1 MIIVIVAISAVAL
14 NSKVTEGANQQLI
27 HTLEND
33 ISEDLIR
40 NLDRFRSAG
49 HPIGIDVANSD
60 VQLDLWFAEISDN
73 IGASVAVLW
82 DLEGNLV
89 WSNDRAY
96 LSSDDF
102 GSGDA
107 HLVAVA
113 LAGGIITELK
123 HDVQLIDAQGRYY
136 FSDAMETFLP
146 LYSTSGDTVEGVLE
160 VHVDVKDQLKSAT
173 MAA

>member
-1 MIIVIVAISAVAL
+1 M
-14 NSKVTEGANQQLI
+14 I

-60 VQLDLWFAEISDN
+60 VQLDLSVAEISDN

-96 LSSDDF
+96 LSADDF

-113 LAGGIITELK
+113 LAGGIITEP
-123 HDVQLIDAQGRYY
+123 
-136 FSDAMETFLP
+136 S
-146 LYSTSGDTVEGVLE
+146 
-160 VHVDVKDQLKSAT
+160 
-173 MAA
+173 